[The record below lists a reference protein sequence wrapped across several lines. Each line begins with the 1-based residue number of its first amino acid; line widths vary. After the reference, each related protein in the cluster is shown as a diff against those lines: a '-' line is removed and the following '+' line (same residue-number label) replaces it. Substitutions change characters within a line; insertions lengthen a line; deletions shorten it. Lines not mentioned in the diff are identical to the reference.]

1 VTERAS
7 ARGGRSKETGIEV
20 TTQFTFAR
28 PRTRSFAPD
37 EPAGAHSSLNRAVVQ
52 PEFVQLR
59 AADDAMLPRRENR
72 NPRVARGLVE
82 F

>member
-1 VTERAS
+1 M
-7 ARGGRSKETGIEV
+7 
-20 TTQFTFAR
+20 Q
-28 PRTRSFAPD
+28 
-37 EPAGAHSSLNRAVVQ
+37 PAGAHSSLNRAVVQ